1 MGEDAEYVVD
11 EGLLVGEQTFLLP
24 FPPSVNKLTR
34 NIPGRGRVKTK
45 AYKAWQMEAG
55 LRLNL
60 QRPKRMPGL
69 VRLSIRA
76 VKPDKRRRDLGNLEK
91 AVSDLLVEHRI
102 IDDDS
107 LIQAISMQWWS
118 SDNMTGISATLT
130 SVVPGEEH

>member
-1 MGEDAEYVVD
+1 MGDTYKQD
-11 EGLLVGEQTFLLP
+11 ENLMVGEQTFLLP
-24 FPPSVNKLTR
+24 FPPSVNALTR

-45 AYKAWQMEAG
+45 AYRAWIMEAG

-60 QRPKRMPGL
+60 QKPKRMAGL

-76 VKPDKRRRDLGNLEK
+76 VKPDRRRRDLGNLEK
-91 AVSDLLVEHRI
+91 AVSDLLVAHRV

-107 LIQAISMQWWS
+107 LIQSISMQWWT

-130 SVVPGEEH
+130 TVVPGEEY